1 MMQVLLK
8 EVYTKQASYSNS
20 TAWLTIDRKAFQVLQ
35 DTDTVAAREVSARIG
50 GGTIGSMKG
59 LCCNKSLNSNTLK
72 ILIATLLSVISVSGP
87 AEAQDGLLD
96 SKNSND
102 NLLGCYFQEVI
113 FSTSIIL
120 IKGSGPK
127 GVMTDG

>member
-1 MMQVLLK
+1 M
-8 EVYTKQASYSNS
+8 
-20 TAWLTIDRKAFQVLQ
+20 LQ

-72 ILIATLLSVISVSGP
+72 ILIVTLLSVISVSGP
-87 AEAQDGLLD
+87 AEAQHGLLD

-102 NLLGCYFQEVI
+102 NLLGCYFQVI

-127 GVMTDG
+127 GVITDG